1 MHAKLILLVAVL
13 VLGWLAL
20 NWFMRTPPEKVAR
33 ILRRTALYGG
43 VGLLVLLALTGRL
56 HWLFAALAAA
66 VPLVQ
71 RGLTLMRVLPMLRRV
86 AAMAGVSIPGVAGAG
101 GPGGQGQ
108 SSTVNTAYLRMTLDH
123 ATGEM
128 DGTVLQGRH
137 QGRSLSEL
145 ETAELVALLGEYRAA
160 DAQSASVLE
169 AYLDRA
175 REEDW
180 RERFDAGPG
189 ADGAEAAPSGGSLSE
204 AEALEI
210 LGLEAGA
217 TRDDVRAAHR
227 QLMQRFH
234 PDRGG
239 SGYLAT
245 LINRAKELLLERLP
259 E

>member
-86 AAMAGVSIPGVAGAG
+86 AAMAGVSIPGVAGG
-101 GPGGQGQ
+101 GSGQGQ
-108 SSTVNTAYLRMTLDH
+108 SSTVNTTYLRMTLDH

-145 ETAELVALLGEYRAA
+145 ETAELVALLAEYQAV

-180 RERFDAGPG
+180 RERFDAGPR
-189 ADGAEAAPSGGSLSE
+189 ADGPEAAPSSGSLSE